1 MSEVICYLCGKPI
14 EETTSSGD
22 HAVPA
27 ALITR
32 TQPKVRGFD
41 YAGKIPTHETC
52 NNRFGPETYVT
63 KALDLLEVLADKKN
77 YLTLQNRQ
85 HPEITIQ
92 ALDASKLPS
101 LTQKDLEFFKMIDV
115 RDSDVRSLNDPDF
128 YRDKPKTNPT
138 RDALYVALSV
148 LTKSAAALLIKRKIH
163 SVPKSWKVYAIPY
176 SGASDQL
183 DFDEV
188 VGETQP
194 FENGIKAWI
203 RQLDDYQD
211 WLVLYRAKSLLVY
224 LIFVFEDHDPL
235 PFLKHK
241 YPESEIHLFSGAAI
255 NDMLAK
261 SWHKV

>member
-14 EETTSSGD
+14 REAFSGD

-27 ALITR
+27 VLITR
-32 TQPKVRGFD
+32 SQPKVRGFD
-41 YAGKIPTHETC
+41 YAGKVPTHETC

-63 KALDLLEVLADKKN
+63 TALDLLEVLADRKN

-92 ALDASKLPS
+92 ALDASKLPN

-115 RDSDVRSLNDPDF
+115 RDSDVRSLNDPNL
-128 YRDKPKTNPT
+128 YRGKPKTNPT
-138 RDALYVALSV
+138 RDALYVILSV

-163 SVPKSWKVYAIPY
+163 LVPKSWKVYAIPH

-188 VGETQP
+188 AGETQP
-194 FENGIKAWI
+194 FENGIRAWI
-203 RQLDDYQD
+203 WRLDDYQD

-224 LIFVFEDHDPL
+224 LIFVFEGHDPL
-235 PFLKHK
+235 PSLKQQFS
-241 YPESEIHLFSGAAI
+241 ESEIHFFSGVSI
-255 NDMLAK
+255 NDMLTK